1 MLLSGQFDS
10 LTVSTPQVSEVVV
23 EPYNTVLSAHQLI
36 ENSDMT
42 FCFDNEALY
51 DICFHTLKLKSPNF
65 PDLNNLVAVS
75 SFQYT
80 KIQNLELV
88 KPCCEQLICWK
99 RCFFYL
105 WKSVKNLLR
114 IQTWL
119 SVSTTRRFTTFV
131 FTLSN
136 WSHPTSPIWIIS

>member
-1 MLLSGQFDS
+1 MLLLGQFDF

-75 SFQYT
+75 SFYFLE
-80 KIQNLELV
+80 IQILGLV
-88 KPCCEQLICWK
+88 KPFCRELTYLKFLWNIENSDMTFCFDNEALYDICFHTLK
-99 RCFFYL
+99 L
-105 WKSVKNLLR
+105 KSPNFPDLNNLVA
-114 IQTWL
+114 
-119 SVSTTRRFTTFV
+119 VSSF
-131 FTLSN
+131 
-136 WSHPTSPIWIIS
+136 

>member
-1 MLLSGQFDS
+1 MLLSGQFDF

-65 PDLNNLVAVS
+65 PDLDNLVAVS
-75 SFQYT
+75 SFQY
-80 KIQNLELV
+80 LV
-88 KPCCEQLICWK
+88 KVLPISLQ
-99 RCFFYL
+99 
-105 WKSVKNLLR
+105 
-114 IQTWL
+114 Q
-119 SVSTTRRFTTFV
+119 STR
-131 FTLSN
+131 N
-136 WSHPTSPIWIIS
+136 I